1 MSRLLAQPLEATA
14 TPTATPAAPIQLAQ
28 TEPTISLTT
37 PRHSSHVS
45 KLARTFLT
53 TSADHTVARLL
64 FRKIGRSLDGQNTK
78 LATAEATIRKLEVE
92 IDNLRPRK
100 RAKVREDP
108 NSRFVR
114 IDQIIETKKRL
125 EKQFKPA
132 RLSQLNRSVEFES
145 LCQEWQLE

>member
-1 MSRLLAQPLEATA
+1 M
-14 TPTATPAAPIQLAQ
+14 
-28 TEPTISLTT
+28 
-37 PRHSSHVS
+37 
-45 KLARTFLT
+45 
-53 TSADHTVARLL
+53 
-64 FRKIGRSLDGQNTK
+64 
-78 LATAEATIRKLEVE
+78 E

-125 EKQFKPA
+125 EKQFEPA
-132 RLSQLNRSVEFES
+132 QLSQLNRSVEFES

>member
-1 MSRLLAQPLEATA
+1 M
-14 TPTATPAAPIQLAQ
+14 
-28 TEPTISLTT
+28 
-37 PRHSSHVS
+37 
-45 KLARTFLT
+45 K
-53 TSADHTVARLL
+53 
-64 FRKIGRSLDGQNTK
+64 
-78 LATAEATIRKLEVE
+78 

-125 EKQFKPA
+125 EKQFEPA

-145 LCQEWQLE
+145 LC